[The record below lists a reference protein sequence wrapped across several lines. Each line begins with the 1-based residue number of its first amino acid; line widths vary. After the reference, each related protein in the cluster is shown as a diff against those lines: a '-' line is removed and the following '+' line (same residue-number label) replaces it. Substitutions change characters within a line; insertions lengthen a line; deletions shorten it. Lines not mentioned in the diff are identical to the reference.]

1 MKVYN
6 VTDERF
12 KKYGKIVKGIDFSGL
27 VKALEES
34 TPLPEGVAYV
44 PGLDVLEARPVMREQ
59 IGRAH
64 V

>member
-34 TPLPEGVAYV
+34 TLSRKGW
-44 PGLDVLEARPVMREQ
+44 LMFRDLTCWRRF
-59 IGRAH
+59 RS
-64 V
+64 